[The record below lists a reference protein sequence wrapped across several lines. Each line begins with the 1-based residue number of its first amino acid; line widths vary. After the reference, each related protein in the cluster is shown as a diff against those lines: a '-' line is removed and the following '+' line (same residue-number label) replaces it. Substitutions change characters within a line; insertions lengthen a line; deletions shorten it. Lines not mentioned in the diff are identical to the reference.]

1 MTVHRM
7 TFGGMGVMTSKTFAR
22 FPVLKGNLVNT
33 LVDLVEIM
41 KMLKFWILFNVR
53 KSARPHETM
62 KRFLKFLDIAGFG
75 VG

>member
-53 KSARPHETM
+53 KSAKPHETT
-62 KRFLKFLDIAGFG
+62 KRFLRFLDIAGFG

>member
-7 TFGGMGVMTSKTFAR
+7 TFGGMSAMTSKTFAR

-41 KMLKFWILFNVR
+41 KILRFWILFNVR
-53 KSARPHETM
+53 KSAKPHETT
-62 KRFLKFLDIAGFG
+62 KKFLMFLDIAGFG